1 MTSANG
7 GSSEQSTKI
16 EPGAAAFEAELP
28 REGDIIAGKYRV
40 ESVLGKGGMGV
51 VVSARHTSLR
61 QHVAVKFLLPKALQ
75 LPGAKERFLR
85 EARAAVS
92 IKSEHV
98 ARVIDI
104 GELETGAPYMVMEYL
119 RGVDFGQ
126 TLKDRGPLP
135 AREAVDYILQACEA
149 LAEAHALGI
158 VHRDLKPGNLFLAA
172 RADGSALVKVL
183 DFGLSK
189 ATRTEDEET
198 PEQSLTATGIV
209 VGSPHYMSPEQLRS
223 LKQVDTRADVWA
235 LGVILYQLLSGRRP
249 FEADSMVATCA
260 KIAADPP
267 IPLRERKPDV
277 PVGLEAI
284 ILRCLEKD
292 VTRRIQSV
300 AELARCLAP
309 FGSERAPISV
319 ERIVRVIEG
328 EGATSTVPP
337 EPVKDATSGLQDAT
351 AASGWGQSAPETKK
365 NKSAMLGA
373 GMGAAALV
381 IALAMVVWTR
391 FGSEPVTV
399 TTIAPTA
406 FGQPPATAA
415 AAGAVPVVA
424 PATTAAVDP
433 APAAQSAAASASAAA
448 FDPAPASAP
457 ASANAS
463 AAAPAAVT
471 ATAKA
476 RPASAPATTRGPS
489 AAPASTK
496 PKDSVLDQWN

>member
-7 GSSEQSTKI
+7 ASSEQSTKV
-16 EPGAAAFEAELP
+16 EPGAVAIDEAELP
-28 REGDIIAGKYRV
+28 REGDVIAGKYRV

-172 RADGSALVKVL
+172 RADGSPLVKVL

-277 PVGLEAI
+277 PAGLEAI

-391 FGSEPVTV
+391 FGSEPVSV
-399 TTIAPTA
+399 TTVAPTVA
-406 FGQPPATAA
+406 GQPPATAA
-415 AAGAVPVVA
+415 AATAAPVVA
-424 PATTAAVDP
+424 PAT
-433 APAAQSAAASASAAA
+433 AAAA
-448 FDPAPASAP
+448 DPAPASAT
-457 ASANAS
+457 
-463 AAAPAAVT
+463 AAAPAT
-471 ATAKA
+471 AASDSAPASASASASVAAPATASAKA
-476 RPASAPATTRGPS
+476 RPTSAPATTRAPS

-496 PKDSVLDQWN
+496 PKDSVLDRWN